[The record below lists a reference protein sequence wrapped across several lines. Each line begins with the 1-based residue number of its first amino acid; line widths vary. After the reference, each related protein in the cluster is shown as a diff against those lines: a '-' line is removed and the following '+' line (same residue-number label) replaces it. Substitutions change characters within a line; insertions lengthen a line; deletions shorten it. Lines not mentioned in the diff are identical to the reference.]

1 MLETTWFVLWGLLWA
16 VYFVLDGFDFG
27 MGTLLPFLAKNDEEK
42 RIIYNAAGPYWD
54 GNEVWLITAGGVTFA
69 AFPKAYAVMFSALYA
84 PLLILLFALIFRAV
98 SFEFRNKK
106 DCPQWRKF
114 WDACQFLGNF
124 LPALLLGVAFA
135 NLFMGIP
142 IDGNGVYHG
151 NIIKLLNP
159 YGLAGGIFFVLI
171 FCMHGALWLALKSEG
186 DIHERAVGAAQVVWP
201 LVLAV
206 ALLFLALTAF
216 YTNLYAN
223 YAEHP
228 TLLVF
233 PILAVAS
240 LLTVRVMIWADN
252 LLGAWFF
259 SALFII
265 TVTFFG
271 VLGMYPGIIISSI
284 DPAYSVTVFN
294 GASSQLTLKIMLGVT
309 LCCIPVVIA
318 YQAWV
323 YYTFAHKVTPESLQK
338 DEHAYDVMW
347 GKGEKEPFWRR
358 VAFSPPPHPLPSSS
372 QDF

>member
-1 MLETTWFVLWGLLWA
+1 MKKNASSTTLPA
-16 VYFVLDGFDFG
+16 PT
-27 MGTLLPFLAKNDEEK
+27 GTA
-42 RIIYNAAGPYWD
+42 
-54 GNEVWLITAGGVTFA
+54 NEVWLITAGGVTFA

-124 LPALLLGVAFA
+124 LPTLLLGRGLRQPV
-135 NLFMGIP
+135 
-142 IDGNGVYHG
+142 HG
-151 NIIKLLNP
+151 HPDRRQRREPRQHHQASEPLRPRGRHLLRADF
-159 YGLAGGIFFVLI
+159 LHARRTL
-171 FCMHGALWLALKSEG
+171 LALKSEG

-228 TLLVF
+228 TLLIF

-323 YYTFAHKVTPESLQK
+323 YYTFAT
-338 DEHAYDVMW
+338 
-347 GKGEKEPFWRR
+347 R
-358 VAFSPPPHPLPSSS
+358 
-372 QDF
+372 

>member
-54 GNEVWLITAGGVTFA
+54 GNEVWLITAGGATFA

-228 TLLVF
+228 TLLIF

-323 YYTFAHKVTPESLQK
+323 YYTFAHKEL
-338 DEHAYDVMW
+338 
-347 GKGEKEPFWRR
+347 RL
-358 VAFSPPPHPLPSSS
+358 VAFHASIAAVVDHRTVEREEPRNSPTVIVRPYT
-372 QDF
+372 

>member
-1 MLETTWFVLWGLLWA
+1 M
-16 VYFVLDGFDFG
+16 
-27 MGTLLPFLAKNDEEK
+27 
-42 RIIYNAAGPYWD
+42 
-54 GNEVWLITAGGVTFA
+54 
-69 AFPKAYAVMFSALYA
+69 
-84 PLLILLFALIFRAV
+84 
-98 SFEFRNKK
+98 
-106 DCPQWRKF
+106 
-114 WDACQFLGNF
+114 
-124 LPALLLGVAFA
+124 
-135 NLFMGIP
+135 
-142 IDGNGVYHG
+142 
-151 NIIKLLNP
+151 
-159 YGLAGGIFFVLI
+159 
-171 FCMHGALWLALKSEG
+171 
-186 DIHERAVGAAQVVWP
+186 VWP

-294 GASSQLTLKIMLGVT
+294 GVQPADPQDHAWRNPLLHPRGHRLSGVGVLHLRPQGDSRKPPEGRSRVLSYVGEGRKGTLL
-309 LCCIPVVIA
+309 
-318 YQAWV
+318 
-323 YYTFAHKVTPESLQK
+323 E
-338 DEHAYDVMW
+338 
-347 GKGEKEPFWRR
+347 KGCL
-358 VAFSPPPHPLPSSS
+358 LPSPTPPSLILPRLLTGGEAARRES
-372 QDF
+372 PFHCL

>member
-1 MLETTWFVLWGLLWA
+1 MLETTWFGLWGLLWA

-54 GNEVWLITAGGVTFA
+54 GNEVWLITAGGVT
-69 AFPKAYAVMFSALYA
+69 
-84 PLLILLFALIFRAV
+84 
-98 SFEFRNKK
+98 
-106 DCPQWRKF
+106 
-114 WDACQFLGNF
+114 
-124 LPALLLGVAFA
+124 FA

-228 TLLVF
+228 TLLIF

-338 DEHAYDVMW
+338 DDHAY
-347 GKGEKEPFWRR
+347 
-358 VAFSPPPHPLPSSS
+358 
-372 QDF
+372 